1 MMKQN
6 RYKAFFVGQ
15 VPEGVR
21 LCVVPFEGSGRER
34 EREAINY
41 LVKDV
46 LNISADIVH
55 NEDGKPFIDGH
66 NISITHTRGW
76 AAVMVS
82 DSYKVGV
89 DIEFRSERINKI
101 ASRFLRSDEK
111 PADTES
117 RLVAWC
123 AKESLYKLCSSQHLA
138 YEEMKVD
145 VEADIIHNLKSAESY
160 PYSKLLTKDF
170 ILVWMI
176 HK

>member
-6 RYKAFFVGQ
+6 KNKAFFVEQ

-34 EREAINY
+34 ECEAINY
-41 LVKDV
+41 LVKNV
-46 LNISADIVH
+46 LNIPDDIVH
-55 NEDGKPFIDGH
+55 NKDGKPFIAGY

-82 DSYKVGV
+82 DNYEVGV
-89 DIEFRSERINKI
+89 DIEFRSERVNRI

-111 PADTES
+111 LTDTES
-117 RLVAWC
+117 RLIAWC

-145 VEADIIHNLKSAESY
+145 IESDIIHNLKSAESY
-160 PYSKLLTKDF
+160 PYNKLLARDF

-176 HK
+176 KQ